1 MVLSIFWRAPVP
13 LQFQTEIKSAHVKDA
28 TSGIFWRQTVGQ
40 PVSVLCLLGLFAA
53 AQGILM
59 ATVRG
64 LVWWWYLGFAVL
76 MAATGLGAL
85 FIVGRYY
92 QQLAIHNF
100 SRFKDEPV
108 RISLDRDAY
117 RYEAAWGAGAIEW
130 SRFQSLWRMKHVWVL
145 LQHAEN
151 GASVL
156 LPAADL
162 DGDVRGFLTTRMAE
176 VGATVRG

>member
-1 MVLSIFWRAPVP
+1 MP
-13 LQFQTEIKSAHVKDA
+13 LQFQTEIKPSHVKGA
-28 TSGIFWRQTVGQ
+28 TAGIFWRQTVGQ
-40 PVSVLCLLGLFAA
+40 PVSIVCLLVLFAA
-53 AQGILM
+53 AQGIIM

-64 LVWWWYLGFAVL
+64 LLWWWYAGFAVL

-92 QQLAIHNF
+92 QELALRNF
-100 SRFKDEPV
+100 SRFKNEPV
-108 RISLDRDAY
+108 RVSLDQDAY

-130 SRFQSLWRMKHVWVL
+130 SRFQSLWRLKNVWVL

-162 DGDVRGFLTTRMAE
+162 DGDARIFLKDRMAE
-176 VGATVRG
+176 AGATVRG